1 MLNPDELE
9 PQKTK
14 VKPLDLSTL
23 SIHELEDYIKNLEA
37 EIARTRQIIA
47 QKQSHRSAVEGLFKT

>member
-14 VKPLDLSTL
+14 VKALDLSTL

-47 QKQSHRSAVEGLFKT
+47 QKHTHRSAVEGLFKT